1 MYITTEWQLT
11 RQKAQN
17 YIVPAAEPEE
27 GQTAEE
33 AEAEVI
39 EEQER
44 INNGAFIGTYLESR

>member
-1 MYITTEWQLT
+1 
-11 RQKAQN
+11 
-17 YIVPAAEPEE
+17 VPAAEPEE

-44 INNGAFIGTYLESR
+44 INNGVYLASPLDSAEQQPYL

>member
-1 MYITTEWQLT
+1 M

-44 INNGAFIGTYLESR
+44 INNGMCITLFLESS

>member
-1 MYITTEWQLT
+1 M
-11 RQKAQN
+11 QKAQN

-44 INNGAFIGTYLESR
+44 INNGKLSVPLKEAR